1 MNSTASPTPPATAS
15 NQPDFQELSTAS
27 RITKTSVGILL
38 FVGWLL
44 LFIFGMSLNSKDY
57 RNLIFHDKYID
68 FSYLILYAATFTPT
82 NTALLASLAG
92 VLGGFASNLAADNQL
107 QFLRPTIFDPKSEDF
122 ESYMYMTENPLVSML
137 RGFITYLIFIA
148 GSYLTN
154 FTTSVDPNDSAGF
167 AGMNASSYFKFAVSV
182 SLLAYLAGYDPSRM
196 KGLVNSIN
204 FTRKDQSPSTPT
216 QATVVTHQTTESVQ
230 VATTGTQPAQN
241 GQAAKTV

>member
-1 MNSTASPTPPATAS
+1 MNSTSSLTTVNSSQQPT
-15 NQPDFQELSTAS
+15 FQELSMAS
-27 RITKTSVGILL
+27 RLTKTSMGIFL
-38 FVGWLL
+38 FIGWLL

-57 RNLIFHDKYID
+57 RDCIFYNDSID

-107 QFLRPTIFDPKSEDF
+107 QHLRPTMLDPKSEDF

-204 FTRKDQSPSTPT
+204 FTRKDQPATPT

-230 VATTGTQPAQN
+230 VATTGTQPNVN
-241 GQAAKTV
+241 GQPAKADG